1 MEGSEVKT
9 YGYAAQFEPGDN
21 PGITVVTFPDVPEA
35 ITEGEGM
42 PDARQQ
48 AADALGTA
56 LLAYVRMGRPLP
68 ETKTLGEVISP
79 PADIAAKL
87 AVLEAFAKAGISRSE
102 LARRIGKDE
111 KEARRIL
118 DPMHPT
124 KLTMLE
130 QALAA
135 LGRRLVVGW
144 EDAA

>member
-1 MEGSEVKT
+1 MKT

-21 PGITVVTFPDVPEA
+21 PGIIVVTFQDVPEA

-42 PDARQQ
+42 SDAQQQ
-48 AADALGTA
+48 AADALGTV

-68 ETKTLGEVISP
+68 EAKALGEVISP

-124 KLTMLE
+124 RLTMLE

>member
-1 MEGSEVKT
+1 MKT

-21 PGITVVTFPDVPEA
+21 PGIIVVTFQDVPEA

-42 PDARQQ
+42 SDAQQQ

-56 LLAYVRMGRPLP
+56 LLAYMRMGRPLP
-68 ETKTLGEVISP
+68 EAKTLGEVISP

-124 KLTMLE
+124 RLTMLE

>member
-1 MEGSEVKT
+1 MKT
-9 YGYAAQFEPGDN
+9 YGYAAQFEPGDD
-21 PGITVVTFPDVPEA
+21 PGIIVVTFPDVPEA

-42 PDARQQ
+42 SDARLQ

-56 LLAYVRMGRPLP
+56 LLAYIRMGRALP
-68 ETKTLGEVISP
+68 EPKATGETISP
-79 PADIAAKL
+79 PSDITAKL
-87 AVLEAFAKAGISRSE
+87 AVLEAFAEAGISRSE

-124 KLTMLE
+124 KLAMLE

-135 LGRRLVVGW
+135 LGRRLVIGV
-144 EDAA
+144 EKAA